1 MDEQQTQ
8 HIPVQ
13 ESVQYIPLSHHLF
26 CLVKQLNRTLR
37 YHHLPPLG
45 QIVPQPTPFILQSQ
59 TEIAPPPTMVVVST
73 SEDAHAHMDKLEQKM
88 RQLRV
93 SDGGMVWDDFDGLP
107 LASLLA
113 KFRMPEIERYTGI

>member
-1 MDEQQTQ
+1 
-8 HIPVQ
+8 
-13 ESVQYIPLSHHLF
+13 
-26 CLVKQLNRTLR
+26 
-37 YHHLPPLG
+37 
-45 QIVPQPTPFILQSQ
+45 
-59 TEIAPPPTMVVVST
+59 MVVVST